1 MTLLMV
7 GGPTESA
14 MRTMSQEQ
22 LGAGCAGGMEADV
35 FAARSPP
42 RHHTHFVRTKK
53 IRKWHNNDFVV
64 GMGKG
69 TISYPISYILVPR
82 MFF

>member
-1 MTLLMV
+1 MV

-35 FAARSPP
+35 FAARLPP
-42 RHHTHFVRTKK
+42 RHHTHFVRREKNK
-53 IRKWHNNDFVV
+53 E
-64 GMGKG
+64 MGQQRFCYFYG
-69 TISYPISYILVPR
+69 YGYEIVPFSYAYP
-82 MFF
+82 